1 MENINTTHKY
11 KKFYNRIIKNK
22 KIFDKLVLLIQ
33 KNNILLEQKIL
44 LAEQLLNILT
54 YNQTGYFYSNILEKF
69 FVEIA
74 KQYDI
79 ANYNI
84 NYKPKSV
91 LHVMTQCYE
100 HGGHTRVV
108 ERWIDNTKR
117 NYINSVVLLKQ
128 NNDSIPELL
137 KKNIKNSKGELIV
150 LEQDMTLV
158 ERALKLREIAME
170 YEYIVLHTHMEDPT
184 ATVAF
189 GTEKFTRPVLF
200 FNHADHMF
208 WIGKTISDMILDIRT
223 QKSISPKY
231 RDINDAV
238 LCPIPC
244 DFVEDIFYEKKEARK
259 SLGIDLEEKIILTS
273 GSNFKFT
280 PIGNDSIFD
289 VYEEILSKN
298 PKVKL
303 IVIGKNKYWNRVYK
317 KFKNRVELYKEIP
330 YQKYLQYVSA
340 ADLVI
345 DSYPMN
351 GETTLI
357 DAVKANVP
365 FLSLDVICSGQND
378 YIIESQGYC
387 LNKKE
392 LIEKALKCLCD
403 ANYSNNI
410 LQNEFELFNKNY
422 SKENWVNNIEKLY
435 SEAPKKHKLRPIPET
450 KTPCFIDDYSV
461 VLERLYR
468 KNKIFKNYG
477 IPYLLEIRE
486 IKVPNCFKIY
496 IFILFGINIF
506 DFKKNIS
513 ASKKKV
519 KTLAGVGMGKCLFV
533 LFCLICLQL
542 CIRGCIC

>member
-1 MENINTTHKY
+1 MGNINTECKY

-22 KIFDKLVLLIQ
+22 KIFDKLVLQ
-33 KNNILLEQKIL
+33 MQRNNISLEQKML

-74 KQYDI
+74 QQHDIKNYDI
-79 ANYNI
+79 E
-84 NYKPKSV
+84 YKPKSV

-108 ERWIDNTKR
+108 ERWIDNTKD
-117 NYINSVVLLKQ
+117 NYINSVILLKQ

-137 KKNIKNSKGELIV
+137 IKNIKNSKGELIV
-150 LEQDMTLV
+150 LDQDMTLV

-208 WIGKTISDMILDIRT
+208 WIGKTVSDVILDIRT

-231 RDINDAV
+231 RDINDAK

-273 GSNFKFT
+273 GSNFKFM

-298 PKVKL
+298 SKVKL

-392 LIEKALKCLCD
+392 LVEKALKCLCD
-403 ANYSNNI
+403 DNYSNNI
-410 LQNEFELFNKNY
+410 LQNEFKLFNKNY

-435 SEAPKKHKLRPIPET
+435 SDAPKKHKLRPIPET
-450 KTPCFIDDYSV
+450 KAPCFIDDYSV

-486 IKVPNCFKIY
+486 IKVPNKIY
-496 IFILFGINIF
+496 KLVLFGIEIYEYKQNV
-506 DFKKNIS
+506 S
-513 ASKKKV
+513 QKKKKA
-519 KTLAGVGMGKCLFV
+519 KTLAPVSGGDKCHLIL
-533 LFCLICLQL
+533 LFCINCLEFL
-542 CIRGCIC
+542 LKGYIH

>member
-74 KQYDI
+74 QQYDI

-117 NYINSVVLLKQ
+117 DYINSVILLKQ